1 MNPIIKLSDN
11 AANRIKEIIIE
22 FIKNEYFNYMKNN
35 NLLLIEPN
43 ILQEKITEIYNNNNK
58 ILIKKI
64 KSDLKIELGS
74 DYPGFVVDN
83 TLFDIFDDSS
93 LNINRIMLEIKNYQE
108 SISKEIELKVYN
120 KSLGIKISIN
130 DNISIISVEN
140 NNNDDNYD
148 EIKNYSYIYSINNI
162 ILSKLTTDDKIKTI
176 KHYLDNDDI
185 IKLKLIK

>member
-1 MNPIIKLSDN
+1 MSI
-11 AANRIKEIIIE
+11 ANRIKEIIIE

-108 SISKEIELKVYN
+108 SITKEIQLKVYN
-120 KSLGIKISIN
+120 KSLGIKISI
-130 DNISIISVEN
+130 DNQINILSVEN
-140 NNNDDNYD
+140 NNNDNNYD

>member
-1 MNPIIKLSDN
+1 MSI
-11 AANRIKEIIIE
+11 ANRIKEIIIE

-35 NLLLIEPN
+35 NLLLIESD
-43 ILQEKITEIYNNNNK
+43 ILQEKITEIYNSNNK

-64 KSDLKIELGS
+64 KNDLKIELGS
-74 DYPGFVVDN
+74 DYPAFVVDN

-108 SISKEIELKVYN
+108 SITKEIELKVHN
-120 KSLGIKISIN
+120 KSLGIKISI
-130 DNISIISVEN
+130 DNQINILSVEN
-140 NNNDDNYD
+140 NNNDDNYN

-162 ILSKLTTDDKIKTI
+162 ILSKLKTDDKIKTI
-176 KHYLDNDDI
+176 KYYLDNHDI